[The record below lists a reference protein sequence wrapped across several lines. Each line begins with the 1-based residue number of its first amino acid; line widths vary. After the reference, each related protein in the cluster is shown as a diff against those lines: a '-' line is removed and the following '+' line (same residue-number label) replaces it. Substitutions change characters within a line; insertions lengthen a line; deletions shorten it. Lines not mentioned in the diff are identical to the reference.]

1 MDWTLKKL
9 RFAGRKEGAS
19 QIEGKGTKK
28 RIKAKPVEE
37 QRLTFGLCTLPF
49 KLQLQRQAER
59 VVS

>member
-1 MDWTLKKL
+1 MDWTLKEL

-19 QIEGKGTKK
+19 HKEGKWTKE

-37 QRLTFGLCTLPF
+37 HRLTFGLCTLPF
-49 KLQLQRQAER
+49 KLQLQTQVER